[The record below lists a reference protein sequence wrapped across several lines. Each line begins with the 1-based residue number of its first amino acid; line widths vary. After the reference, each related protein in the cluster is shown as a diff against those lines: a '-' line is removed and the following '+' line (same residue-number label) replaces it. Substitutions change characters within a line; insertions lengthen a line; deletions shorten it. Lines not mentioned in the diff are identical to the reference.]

1 MRSAALVSAA
11 HRSVMAVLISPS
23 NNSGWG
29 LGLKG
34 MYGGR
39 LIGGARA
46 RSDAYPV
53 RVRKHYRAPW
63 GSVSRG
69 RRATVTAQELR
80 DRRRRDHERDRRE
93 RRNRRN
99 RRRGRRGRGS
109 RAPSPPSDA
118 PPVQRPPPP
127 KKRYIAVNL
136 PVTRV
141 TPAPTVPRASA
152 RIASRRERGMVIR
165 YHPSLR
171 PRGRRSRRRRARVT
185 AGTTAPVA

>member
-1 MRSAALVSAA
+1 
-11 HRSVMAVLISPS
+11 MAVLITPS
-23 NNSGWG
+23 NNTGWG

-39 LIGGARA
+39 LIGGARV

-69 RRATVTAQELR
+69 RRPVVTRQELR
-80 DRRRRDHERDRRE
+80 DRRRRDRERDRRD
-93 RRNRRN
+93 RRTR
-99 RRRGRRGRGS
+99 RRRGRRGS
-109 RAPSPPSDA
+109 RAPSPPSDS

-171 PRGRRSRRRRARVT
+171 PRARLGRRRRART
-185 AGTTAPVA
+185 NNTTAPVA